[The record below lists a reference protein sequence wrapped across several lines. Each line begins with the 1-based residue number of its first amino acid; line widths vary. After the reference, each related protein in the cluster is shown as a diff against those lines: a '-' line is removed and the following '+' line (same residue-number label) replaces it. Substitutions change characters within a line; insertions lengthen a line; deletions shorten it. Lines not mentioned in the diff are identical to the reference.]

1 MAGRSA
7 SGLKYVGRYLPELRH
22 PLFVGATG
30 LYGLYK
36 LTRFFHWVTLP
47 AWVTAYLADLACM
60 PVLLTLTLVVQRRLT
75 RNLAF
80 TFPDS
85 WLVAA
90 WLYVAVVFE
99 LLMPHWSARY
109 VHDPLDVIAYAIGT
123 LAFRYWLNHLIKQF

>member
-1 MAGRSA
+1 M
-7 SGLKYVGRYLPELRH
+7 
-22 PLFVGATG
+22 

-36 LTRFFHWVTLP
+36 AARFFYWFAFP
-47 AWVTAYLADLACM
+47 AWVTAYLADLVCL
-60 PVLLTLTLVVQRRLT
+60 PIILTLTLVVQRRLT

-85 WLVAA
+85 WLVGA

-109 VHDPLDVIAYAIGT
+109 VPDPLDVVAYAVGT
-123 LAFRYWLNHLIKQF
+123 LAFRRWLNRPAAHR